1 MDNQFYST
9 LKAITTFTDV
19 VNSDVY
25 TQLPDN
31 WSIIS
36 SDVRSSTKAI
46 KKGKYKEVNM
56 AGACIIAAI
65 SNYFKPLEIPFI
77 FGGDGSTI
85 AIPPC
90 DIDEINGILSYS
102 QQAVKDV
109 YDLDLAT
116 GCISM
121 KEIRDA
127 GYDISVA
134 KYELSKHVRQAIFW
148 GNGTEYVERKIKSDS
163 WIVSRTKVV
172 DADFSGL
179 ECRWNEIPSKKD
191 EVVAIIIKVMDQCDV
206 EKSALYSQILTKI
219 EQIYGEQINHRPVE
233 IDQLK
238 LAGRPT
244 LLGAELKIRSYPTTA
259 WAYLTYF
266 LKLYYIQIV
275 GWILMKFN
283 ITTSKTDW
291 ANYKQDFVQHADY
304 RKFSDALRLVISGT
318 IEQRHQLQEYLDQLF
333 EERKAAFG
341 IHSSF
346 AALTTCY
353 VTSYQHNHIHFIDG
367 SDGGY
372 AKASQ
377 DLKTRL
383 TKLNRL
389 KSES

>member
-1 MDNQFYST
+1 MNRS
-9 LKAITTFTDV
+9 
-19 VNSDVY
+19 VY
-25 TQLPDN
+25 TPLPDD

-46 KKGKYKEVNM
+46 KLGKYKEVNM
-56 AGACIIAAI
+56 AGACVIAAI
-65 SNYFKPLEIPFI
+65 SNYFKPLEIPFV
-77 FGGDGSTI
+77 FGGDGATI

-90 DIDEINGILSYS
+90 DIEEVNGMLSYS
-102 QQAVKDV
+102 KQAVKDV

-116 GCISM
+116 GCISV

-134 KYELSKHVRQAIFW
+134 KYELSKHVQQAIFW
-148 GNGTEYVERKIKSDS
+148 GNGTEFVEKKIKSELRS
-163 WIVSRTKVV
+163 VTSKKVV
-172 DADFSGL
+172 TADFSGL

-191 EVVAIIIKVMDQCDV
+191 EVVSIIIKVMDQTDM
-206 EKSALYSQILTKI
+206 EKSVLYKQILTKI
-219 EQIYGEQINHRPVE
+219 EQIYGEQINHRPVD

-244 LLGAELKIRSYPTTA
+244 LLSAELKIRSYPKTA
-259 WAYLTYF
+259 WAYIKYF
-266 LKLYYIQIV
+266 LKLYYMQFA
-275 GWILMKFN
+275 GWILMKFKIN
-283 ITTSKTDW
+283 TSETDW
-291 ANYKQDFVQHADY
+291 GDYKQDFVQHADY
-304 RKFSDALRLVISGT
+304 RKFSDALRMVISGT
-318 IEQRHQLQEYLDQLF
+318 IEQRHQLQEYLEQLF

-346 AALTTCY
+346 AAITTCY

-377 DLKTRL
+377 DLKIRL
-383 TKLNRL
+383 SKLKKLRT
-389 KSES
+389 ES